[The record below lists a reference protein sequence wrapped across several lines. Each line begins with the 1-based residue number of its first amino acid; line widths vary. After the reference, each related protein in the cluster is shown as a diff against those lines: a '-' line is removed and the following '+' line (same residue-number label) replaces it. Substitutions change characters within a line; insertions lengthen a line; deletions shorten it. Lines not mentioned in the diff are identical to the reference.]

1 MINITDPSK
10 FEIKDGSEIRIGLID
25 YLREF
30 GVGEK
35 IENVWKGP
43 NATVVEPGS
52 YRDRLLGT
60 VSRYFSALPE

>member
-1 MINITDPSK
+1 MTEPGN
-10 FEIKDGSEIRIGLID
+10 FEIPDGSEIRIGLID

-35 IENVWKGP
+35 IENVIKGP
-43 NATVVEPGS
+43 NATVIEPAL